1 MKICLVAKGA
11 LLVLACLALAQSP
24 ASNEALPV
32 ELSVPFGV
40 VPGRL
45 LLLGNHLVFLDEQQL
60 KDSFVIPKAAIEN
73 LNAEGTT
80 VAVRTTEPI
89 RLRSGDVRSLS
100 FRVSSGGD
108 AGVVPRWYGAG
119 PSSGAT
125 MAAAPVGATIHQA
138 RHDHTFGN
146 CHGRLIVSPEQLSY
160 ESVTEVDHSRR
171 WEYRGIREIS
181 LPNPYELEVK
191 PASGGTYKLFLEGSG
206 MDPAVFRSIVDRVTA
221 GRSGP

>member
-1 MKICLVAKGA
+1 MQAW
-11 LLVLACLALAQSP
+11 SP
-24 ASNEALPV
+24 A
-32 ELSVPFGV
+32 
-40 VPGRL
+40 GRRRSTIRRDN
-45 LLLGNHLVFLDEQQL
+45 GGGSCRCHL
-60 KDSFVIPKAAIEN
+60 
-73 LNAEGTT
+73 
-80 VAVRTTEPI
+80 
-89 RLRSGDVRSLS
+89 
-100 FRVSSGGD
+100 
-108 AGVVPRWYGAG
+108 
-119 PSSGAT
+119 
-125 MAAAPVGATIHQA
+125 HQA
-138 RHDHTFGN
+138 RHDNTFGN